1 VDYDPWS
8 GDFTGTVVRDNLIL
22 GGFATDIMDDH
33 NAKGNNFENAIIKIG
48 IAIGPQTW
56 FGDKYGNNV
65 VKGGTVTGNKMSG
78 AFSYGIAITSAT
90 SFTVQGN
97 EMTGNTSFI
106 GARGPLCKDSDTVPT
121 PAPFII
127 DPSTS
132 TGLTTQSDFQT
143 ISDGSSLTCVLPP
156 NGGDF
161 WPFGLNPSNSSSPMA
176 TTSTSPPNNTG
187 IGTSS
192 AASSSGS
199 KVGIAVGVIV
209 GVIVC
214 AFATWLIRRC
224 VMSRRQ
230 KAYLFN
236 QSKRP
241 TDYTQKI

>member
-1 VDYDPWS
+1 M
-8 GDFTGTVVRDNLIL
+8 LIYHIVL
-22 GGFATDIMDDH
+22 FLRLNIGIR
-33 NAKGNNFENAIIKIG
+33 IG
-48 IAIGPQTW
+48 IAIGPRTW

-78 AFSYGIAITSAT
+78 AFSYGIAIASAT

-97 EMTGNTSFI
+97 EMAGNTSFI

-132 TGLTTQSDFQT
+132 TGLITQPDFQT

-161 WPFGLNPSNSSSPMA
+161 WPFGLNPSNSSSPMTTA
-176 TTSTSPPNNTG
+176 TTTPSNNTG
-187 IGTSS
+187 VGISS
-192 AASSSGS
+192 AAGSSGS
-199 KVGIAVGVIV
+199 TVGIVVGVIA

-214 AFATWLIRRC
+214 AFATWLVRRC
-224 VMSRRQ
+224 VISLRQ
-230 KAYLFN
+230 KAHLFN
-236 QSKRP
+236 LSKRP
-241 TDYTQKI
+241 TDYTQRI

>member
-1 VDYDPWS
+1 
-8 GDFTGTVVRDNLIL
+8 
-22 GGFATDIMDDH
+22 
-33 NAKGNNFENAIIKIG
+33 
-48 IAIGPQTW
+48 
-56 FGDKYGNNV
+56 
-65 VKGGTVTGNKMSG
+65 MSG

-106 GARGPLCKDSDTVPT
+106 GARGPLCKDSDIVPT

-127 DPSTS
+127 DPSTA

-161 WPFGLNPSNSSSPMA
+161 WPYGLNPSNSSSPMT
-176 TTSTSPPNNTG
+176 TTSTTTPPSNNTG
-187 IGTSS
+187 VGTSS
-192 AASSSGS
+192 ATGSSASS
-199 KVGIAVGVIV
+199 VGIAVGVIV
-209 GVIVC
+209 GIIVC
-214 AFATWLIRRC
+214 AFAAWLVRRC
-224 VMSRRQ
+224 VISRHQ

-241 TDYTQKI
+241 TDYTQKL